1 MPKRCMND
9 ARMDDLPPGGT
20 GGPFILR
27 DLGATFILRDDESGS
42 AGARQRWSAA
52 AAAARS

>member
-1 MPKRCMND
+1 MND

-27 DLGATFILRDDESGS
+27 DLGATFILRDDWRAAALERGSGS
-42 AGARQRWSAA
+42 GAQLGFLRI
-52 AAAARS
+52 